1 MDSTKLAKQISEY
14 IGAENITNA
23 THCATRLRLQIKDP
37 ALVQTDALEAM
48 SEVKKVIANGSS
60 LQIVIGSE
68 VASVYKEFMTLITV
82 TETAGAKDSL
92 KSGSNPFNTF
102 VIILSECLT
111 PIIPALTAGGLIS
124 AFLTL
129 FNSLGW
135 ITEGTMTYTILNF
148 MGSAPLYFLPF
159 FLAISASKRLK
170 TNQILSVC
178 IAAFIV
184 YPDFVTL
191 MAGTDPISFFGLP
204 VKAVTYTQSL
214 IPILLAIWVQRY
226 VETFLN
232 KVIPTVIKVIF
243 VPFLDYLIMC
253 TLTLF
258 IIGPV
263 AGVLQD
269 GITAIITP
277 LSQNYNWAVC
287 MILGGTYLILVGAGL
302 HHGLLP
308 LAVAGFTMNGCD
320 TFMGPS
326 MFCTV
331 FALGGAC
338 LALAF
343 RAKNP
348 SLKQTAISTSVST
361 FLGITEPAI
370 YGVAFINRKTLI
382 SAMIGGAVGGL
393 IAGTF
398 GVATYGLAPAGV
410 TSFALFGP
418 KIIMG
423 IVSIA
428 VAFGIAFALSFFL
441 GEDKKAN

>member
-1 MDSTKLAKQISEY
+1 MDIAKLAKQISEY
-14 IGAENITNA
+14 VGAENITNA
-23 THCATRLRLQIKDP
+23 THCATRLRLQVKDP
-37 ALVQTDALEAM
+37 SLVQTGALEAM
-48 SEVKKVIANGSS
+48 PEVKKVIANGAS

-68 VASVYKEFMTLITV
+68 VEDVYKEFTKLVTV
-82 TETAGAKDSL
+82 TEIIEAPKTDG
-92 KSGSNPFNTF
+92 NPLNSF
-102 VIILSECLT
+102 VTTLSECLT

-135 ITEGTMTYTILNF
+135 ITEGTMTHTILNF

-178 IAAFIV
+178 IAAFLL
-184 YPDFVTL
+184 YPDFVTM
-191 MAGTDPISFFGLP
+191 MAGTDPVTFFSLP

-214 IPILLAIWVQRY
+214 IPILLAVWAQKY
-226 VETFLN
+226 VEDVLN
-232 KVIPTVIKVIF
+232 KVIPTAVKVIF

-258 IIGPV
+258 IIGPI
-263 AGVLQD
+263 AGFLQD
-269 GITAIITP
+269 GITAVITP

-287 MILGGTYLILVGAGL
+287 MFLGGTYLILVGAGL

-308 LAVAGFTMNGCD
+308 LAVAGFMTNGCD

-331 FALGGAC
+331 FALGGAS
-338 LALAF
+338 LALAL
-343 RAKNP
+343 RAKDRN
-348 SLKQTAISTSVST
+348 LKQTAISTSVST

-370 YGVAFINRKTLI
+370 YGVAFINRRTLI
-382 SAMIGGAVGGL
+382 SAMAGGAVGGL
-393 IAGTF
+393 IAGLF

-418 KIIMG
+418 KIVMG
-423 IVSIA
+423 MVAIT
-428 VAFGIAFALSFFL
+428 VAFVIAFGLSFFL

>member
-1 MDSTKLAKQISEY
+1 MDNTKLAKQISEY
-14 IGAENITNA
+14 IGEENITNA
-23 THCATRLRLQIKDP
+23 THCATRLRLQVKNP
-37 ALVQTDALEAM
+37 AHVQTSALEALA
-48 SEVKKVIANGSS
+48 EVKKVIANGSS

-68 VASVYKEFMTLITV
+68 VEDVYKEFIKLVPVTE
-82 TETAGAKDSL
+82 TETAGDAP
-92 KSGSNPFNTF
+92 KSGGNPFNTF
-102 VIILSECLT
+102 VIALSECLT

-135 ITEGTMTYTILNF
+135 ISEETMTYTILNF

-170 TNQILSVC
+170 TNQVLSVC
-178 IAAFIV
+178 IAAFLL
-184 YPDFVTL
+184 YPDFVT
-191 MAGTDPISFFGLP
+191 MMGGTDPVTFFSLP

-214 IPILLAIWVQRY
+214 IPILLAVWVQSY

-232 KVIPTVIKVIF
+232 KVIPTAAKVIF

-253 TLTLF
+253 ALTLF
-258 IIGPV
+258 IIGPI
-263 AGVLQD
+263 AGLLQD
-269 GITAIITP
+269 GITAIVTP
-277 LSQNYNWAVC
+277 LSENYNWAVC
-287 MILGGTYLILVGAGL
+287 MLLGGTYLVLVGVGL

-308 LAVAGFTMNGCD
+308 LAVSGFMMNGCD

-338 LALAF
+338 LALAL

-348 SLKQTAISTSVST
+348 NLKQTAISTSIST

-382 SAMIGGAVGGL
+382 SAMIGGAVGGF

-418 KIIMG
+418 KIVMG
-423 IVSIA
+423 VVSIV
-428 VAFGIAFALSFFL
+428 VAFGIAFALSLFL